1 MMAMM
6 TRQVWQW
13 AILLFILGFL
23 MSGVNNFAHLGGFIG
38 GWIAS
43 RLLVSG
49 VNRGE
54 SRIAILFA
62 LALLGLTAL
71 GFVLSISANW
81 QLLILH

>member
-1 MMAMM
+1 MM

-13 AILLFILGFL
+13 AILLFIFGFM

-49 VNRGE
+49 TVRGE
-54 SRIAILFA
+54 GRVAILVA
-62 LALLGLTAL
+62 LALLAFTAL
-71 GFVLSISANW
+71 AFGLSIYHNRA
-81 QLLILH
+81 LLLPG